1 MAGTPES
8 CVSKKFDVG
17 DKHYLLF
24 KQELASS
31 PESAAFGVFLLP
43 AAEYALPLVE
53 RLQSPVDTEE
63 EMWRWAAEA
72 ALSHANGG
80 LGY

>member
-8 CVSKKFDVG
+8 CVSKKSDIG

-31 PESAAFGVFLLP
+31 PESAAFGVFILP

-53 RLQSPVDTEE
+53 
-63 EMWRWAAEA
+63 EA
-72 ALSHANGG
+72 ALSHANGS